1 MLAGVGLDFILARVL
16 RGEWNFPL
24 SSYVTGLGLVAAGQ
38 LSARLLCAP
47 SPKRA
52 NRGEQREQPRQPVTA
67 GEPIESL
74 SRGESKLLRGC
85 QYFLFV
91 IALIS

>member
-1 MLAGVGLDFILARVL
+1 MLADVGLDFILARVL

-38 LSARLLCAP
+38 LSAQLLCAP

-52 NRGEQREQPRQPVTA
+52 NLGEQPRQPVTA
-67 GEPIESL
+67 GEPIEWL

>member
-1 MLAGVGLDFILARVL
+1 MLADVGLDFILARVL

-67 GEPIESL
+67 GEPIEWL
-74 SRGESKLLRGC
+74 SRGESRLFSLLR
-85 QYFLFV
+85 
-91 IALIS
+91 